1 MNTRGKV
8 RNVILLGAAISAAG
22 ILLAQTTPTK
32 QLVVNGA
39 VTSAAVL
46 QVDGH
51 YYVDVDTVARI
62 TSGAVSVEP
71 TRIVLTIPASTAT
84 PPPAAAPGV
93 ASAQPTQELSRGFA
107 GAGITTLAEMKEW
120 QGTLETMVTYGLAV
134 DAQWAQTNHD
144 RVQASLSQA
153 SVAATTTADHD
164 AFRLLSSE
172 FGNLAQWAS
181 GVAADRQDFNGARTI
196 DPNRLQN
203 DSALTKIS
211 TCGNFL
217 NSMFASGVYSDNAS
231 CQ

>member
-39 VTSAAVL
+39 TTGATVL

-62 TSGAVSVEP
+62 TSGAISVEP
-71 TRIVLTIPASTAT
+71 TRIVLTIPTSAATA
-84 PPPAAAPGV
+84 PPATASSA

-107 GAGITTLAEMKEW
+107 SAGITALAEMKEW

-153 SVAATTTADHD
+153 SVAATTNADRD

-172 FGNLAQWAS
+172 FGNLAQWAN
-181 GVAADRQDFNGARTI
+181 GVAADRQNFNGARTI

-217 NSMFASGVYSDNAS
+217 NSMFASGVFSENAS

>member
-1 MNTRGKV
+1 MNRRGKV
-8 RNVILLGAAISAAG
+8 RNLILLGAAISAAG

-39 VTSAAVL
+39 TTGATVL

-62 TSGAVSVEP
+62 TSGAISVEP
-71 TRIVLTIPASTAT
+71 TRIVLTIPTSAATA
-84 PPPAAAPGV
+84 PPATASSA

-107 GAGITTLAEMKEW
+107 SAGITALAEMKEW

-153 SVAATTTADHD
+153 SVAATTNADRD

-172 FGNLAQWAS
+172 FGNLAQWAN
-181 GVAADRQDFNGARTI
+181 GVAADRQNFNGARTI

-217 NSMFASGVYSDNAS
+217 NSMFASGVFSENAS